1 MPMFKIECSLCF
13 YGLIVVVAYIIVYGS
28 GLLGSFLFQKMLET
42 QSFPGNLNKK
52 KKYARFYHLLSYFLV
67 YNIYMPYRGMDCCLG
82 IVSWVFSIPGVV

>member
-1 MPMFKIECSLCF
+1 MPMFKIEWSLCF

-52 KKYARFYHLLSYFLV
+52 KKINMLVLSLTFLFF
-67 YNIYMPYRGMDCCLG
+67 G
-82 IVSWVFSIPGVV
+82 I

>member
-52 KKYARFYHLLSYFLV
+52 KKICSFLSLTFLFF
-67 YNIYMPYRGMDCCLG
+67 G
-82 IVSWVFSIPGVV
+82 I